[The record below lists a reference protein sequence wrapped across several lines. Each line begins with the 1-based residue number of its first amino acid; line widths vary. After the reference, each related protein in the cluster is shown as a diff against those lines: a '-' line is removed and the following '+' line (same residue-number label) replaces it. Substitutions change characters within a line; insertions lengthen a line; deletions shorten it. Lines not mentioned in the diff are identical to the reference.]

1 MLRILIKYLRTLK
14 LLRDEPNDKTYY
26 DSSMFYD
33 WEQHTEIWHFGI
45 LKIFYYLCK
54 MEMIKSELNKLHL
67 VELKTLCKERGIQ
80 YGGTKTQL
88 INKLIEYEKEPPV
101 VVHSHPN
108 SLSPQGK
115 KIVGA
120 KFSDNEL
127 RIRIGKEIEKG
138 KAQLLYYSMGVHYY
152 QVNED
157 F

>member
-1 MLRILIKYLRTLK
+1 
-14 LLRDEPNDKTYY
+14 
-26 DSSMFYD
+26 
-33 WEQHTEIWHFGI
+33 
-45 LKIFYYLCK
+45 
-54 MEMIKSELNKLHL
+54 MIKSELNKLHL

-120 KFSDNEL
+120 KLSDNEL

>member
-1 MLRILIKYLRTLK
+1 
-14 LLRDEPNDKTYY
+14 
-26 DSSMFYD
+26 
-33 WEQHTEIWHFGI
+33 
-45 LKIFYYLCK
+45 
-54 MEMIKSELNKLHL
+54 MEMIKTELKKLHL
-67 VELKTLCKERGIQ
+67 VELKSLCKERGIQ

-88 INKLIEYEKEPPV
+88 INRLIDFEKEPAV

-120 KFSDNEL
+120 KLTDHEL
-127 RIRIGKEIEKG
+127 RVRIGKEIEKNR
-138 KAQLLYYSMGVHYY
+138 AQMLYYSMGVHYY

>member
-1 MLRILIKYLRTLK
+1 
-14 LLRDEPNDKTYY
+14 
-26 DSSMFYD
+26 
-33 WEQHTEIWHFGI
+33 
-45 LKIFYYLCK
+45 

-120 KFSDNEL
+120 KLSDNEL